1 MSLRENGVGP
11 SSIRSVKHRARD
23 CHGLVKPCLALK
35 RITSAANT
43 CVLLNSHSS
52 SLKPIVLKKYP
63 PSLLAGWFYSS
74 SFAGKS
80 VYIEIYRYINAAST
94 QCSGD
99 VNPMCCSH
107 TVGTLY
113 VGLCGGKT
121 RHCSIF
127 FFCLLVTSLVRQKR
141 RGLTWY

>member
-1 MSLRENGVGP
+1 M
-11 SSIRSVKHRARD
+11 
-23 CHGLVKPCLALK
+23 
-35 RITSAANT
+35 
-43 CVLLNSHSS
+43 
-52 SLKPIVLKKYP
+52 
-63 PSLLAGWFYSS
+63 
-74 SFAGKS
+74 
-80 VYIEIYRYINAAST
+80 YIEIYRYINAAST

-127 FFCLLVTSLVRQKR
+127 FLSFSHFTSQAEASRPDVVLVLVN
-141 RGLTWY
+141 GVGSF